1 MAQQSRREITTA
13 RRVFDIIDVLH
24 QSGTAS
30 VSDVADDVGLA
41 KSTTHEYLRTL
52 VDLGFV
58 KRGDSG
64 YYLGLTLL
72 KYGGLAR
79 RRRPV
84 YEESMPEIDRLATE
98 LTDRVNERGL
108 TAHLAVLEGIDLVL
122 VAFEK
127 TDWNISTGNFA
138 GGGVNVHSSELAK
151 AVLPFA
157 DEDTRDTMISNAEFD
172 AFTDH
177 TITDERALEAELDR
191 VREAGYAVNDEEE
204 YDHIKGIGCPIRFE
218 DDVLGSISVSGPK
231 SGIEQEEDLVLELL
245 RTSVENIELRLE
257 HR

>member
-1 MAQQSRREITTA
+1 MAPQSSREITTA
-13 RRVFDIIDVLH
+13 RRVFDIIETLH
-24 QSGTAS
+24 ESGTAS

-41 KSTTHEYLRTL
+41 KSTTHEYLQTL

-58 KRGDSG
+58 KRADSG

-79 RRRPV
+79 RRRTV

-98 LTDRVNERGL
+98 LRQQVSERGL
-108 TAHLAVLEGIDLVL
+108 TAHLAVLEGTDLVL
-122 VAFEK
+122 AAFQK

-151 AVLPFA
+151 AVLPFVDA
-157 DEDTRDTMISNAEFD
+157 DKRAAMISNAEFD

-177 TITDERALEAELDR
+177 TVTDERALTAELDR
-191 VREAGYAVNDEEE
+191 VREVGYAVNDEEE
-204 YDHIKGIGCPIRFE
+204 YDHIKGIGCPILFE

-231 SGIEQEEDLVLELL
+231 SGIEEERDLVLDLL